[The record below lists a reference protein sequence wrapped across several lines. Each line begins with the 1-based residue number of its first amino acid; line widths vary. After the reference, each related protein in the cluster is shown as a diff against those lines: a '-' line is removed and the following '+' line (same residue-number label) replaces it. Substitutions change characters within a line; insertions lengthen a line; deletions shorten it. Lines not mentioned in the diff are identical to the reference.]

1 MLRNEL
7 CGCARDC
14 ESIYG
19 HHIERSAK
27 LGVASKGQNNFLCY
41 FWNIGFA
48 GPPPPLAMSH
58 SQTVRK
64 MNISRSGAPA
74 SPPLILMFML
84 HFRTVRK
91 FDIRNGRGPDL
102 PPPHPYGYV
111 TFSESPRAI
120 SGQKVAIGAI
130 LGQETSVKQ
139 GIFIQKFPARSAR
152 QKHYKNQ
159 WFLHEKSGISMFLPG
174 NQKVQ

>member
-1 MLRNEL
+1 
-7 CGCARDC
+7 
-14 ESIYG
+14 
-19 HHIERSAK
+19 
-27 LGVASKGQNNFLCY
+27 
-41 FWNIGFA
+41 
-48 GPPPPLAMSH
+48 MSH

-84 HFRTVRK
+84 HLRTVRK

-139 GIFIQKFPARSAR
+139 GISIQKFPARSAR
-152 QKHYKNQ
+152 QKHYKTNSFTSKIRNFHVFARKSESAVKPMV
-159 WFLHEKSGISMFLPG
+159 FLTFRLP
-174 NQKVQ
+174 V